1 MEVLK
6 ATRTSFTLSGGLDD
20 RTATSRQERREAARS
35 NVREPVF
42 SSSSCIAYKD
52 RMESCI
58 IHVAA

>member
-20 RTATSRQERREAARS
+20 NVSSSLREAARS